1 MHVEALEPK
10 EKMMEKGLIL
20 ENQASH
26 WIEGKISV
34 KIDIEITGNGRTVSK
49 WQAKQYSH
57 KTAVYN
63 NMASLEQEIIMLHH
77 SNMGTKGMDVK

>member
-1 MHVEALEPK
+1 MG
-10 EKMMEKGLIL
+10 KGLIL

-34 KIDIEITGNGRTVSK
+34 EIDIKITGNGHMVCK
-49 WQAKQYSH
+49 WHAKQYSS
-57 KTAVYN
+57 KTAVYS

-77 SNMGTKGMDVK
+77 SNMETNGMDVK

>member
-10 EKMMEKGLIL
+10 EKMMGKGLIL

-34 KIDIEITGNGRTVSK
+34 EIDIKITGNGRTVCK

-57 KTAVYN
+57 KTAVYSH
-63 NMASLEQEIIMLHH
+63 MAPLEQEIIMLQH
-77 SNMGTKGMDVK
+77 SNMETKGMDVK